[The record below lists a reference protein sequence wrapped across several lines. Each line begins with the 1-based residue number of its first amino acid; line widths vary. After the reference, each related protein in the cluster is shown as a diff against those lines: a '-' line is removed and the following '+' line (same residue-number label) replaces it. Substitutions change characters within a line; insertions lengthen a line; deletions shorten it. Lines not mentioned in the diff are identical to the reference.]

1 MFHQG
6 NTEREVGQV
15 GRTRAMTGQSGLKA
29 KERRVQDGDRE
40 AGREKPGWL
49 GTLHGQRRLLG
60 AELVGAVFWV
70 F

>member
-1 MFHQG
+1 
-6 NTEREVGQV
+6 
-15 GRTRAMTGQSGLKA
+15 MTGQSGLKA

-49 GTLHGQRRLLG
+49 GILHGQRRLLG